1 MLEEYMGLEIE
12 VLLENDNLSRRV
24 IHRLQA
30 GQNIDSQL
38 IGEYRFLEEHYD
50 NWCSFLAFLGYQLKR
65 SSQAGEVFYYL
76 EPNSSRIKV
85 AAISRGA
92 TFLGLFLAWHFMSAG
107 IEGKDQVQA
116 REILSRLQNSFDFNQ
131 LVRVFN
137 PQQKGS
143 KRTKQQSSKKVQ
155 QLTSWVLKDL
165 RKLHRLRFIELYP
178 SVNAD
183 TDKLR
188 ILRLPALIR
197 FLEPARRSLD
207 LEYQGQEDL
216 EAAVQSIWSS
226 IDWEEEEHEEEN
238 GPEDT

>member
-1 MLEEYMGLEIE
+1 MLEEYMDLDMQ
-12 VLLENDNLSRRV
+12 VLLDNDNLSRRV
-24 IHRLQA
+24 IHRLQF

-50 NWCSFLAFLGYQLKR
+50 NWRSFFAFLGYRLLR
-65 SSQAGEVFYYL
+65 SYQAGEVFYYL
-76 EPNSSRIKV
+76 EPQSSRIRV
-85 AAISRGA
+85 ASLSRGA
-92 TFLGLFLAWHFMSAG
+92 TFLGLFLAWHFMTAG

-116 REILSRLQNSFDFNQ
+116 REVLSRLQNSFDFGQ

-137 PQQKGS
+137 PQQKGA
-143 KRTKQQSSKKVQ
+143 KRAKQQSGRKVQ
-155 QLTSWVLKDL
+155 QLTSWVLKEL

-178 SVNAD
+178 SINAD
-183 TDKLR
+183 LGQLR
-188 ILRLPALIR
+188 ILRLPGLIR

-216 EAAVQSIWSS
+216 DRAIQSIWSR
-226 IDWEEEEHEEEN
+226 IDWEEEGDEDEN